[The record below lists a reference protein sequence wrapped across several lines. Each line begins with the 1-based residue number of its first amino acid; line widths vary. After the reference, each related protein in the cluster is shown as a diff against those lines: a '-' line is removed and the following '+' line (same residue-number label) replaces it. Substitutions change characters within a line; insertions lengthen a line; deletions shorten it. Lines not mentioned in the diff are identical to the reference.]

1 MNTEQPARLTLPDAS
16 LAGAPVV
23 AVLSS
28 VARDHL
34 VGPVVSLQGEVHL
47 QHVGAGLDQAEDPVA
62 LRHLL
67 VPGRPRVLH
76 VVVNQPV
83 LHQHAATEKY
93 IGKYWIFQCL

>member
-1 MNTEQPARLTLPDAS
+1 MT
-16 LAGAPVV
+16 
-23 AVLSS
+23 VLSS
-28 VARDHL
+28 VASDHL

-47 QHVGAGLDQAEDPVA
+47 QHVGAGLDQTEDPVA

-93 IGKYWIFQCL
+93 IGKYWIFQCLLTW